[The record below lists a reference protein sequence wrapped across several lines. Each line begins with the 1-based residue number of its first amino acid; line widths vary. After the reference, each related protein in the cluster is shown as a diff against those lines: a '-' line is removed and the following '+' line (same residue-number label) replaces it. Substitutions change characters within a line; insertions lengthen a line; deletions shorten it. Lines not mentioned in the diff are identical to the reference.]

1 MRNSARAAVAIL
13 IVASILII
21 GSLNLIPFARA
32 DGLPPEKVPEPWVLE
47 VHKYNLW
54 GDKNGVPDHD
64 LFINERWSIEVKHG
78 DVMTLIMA
86 RNISQPSQNNI
97 SGVDYTNN
105 IHYNING
112 TLYIAQFMITELTF
126 NIANQTMDKAIQS
139 PLSTCTGFKL
149 EYSQIRYDGT
159 VPTFDCN
166 ITYEDI
172 RVYPS
177 GHPDSTFDLTLI
189 HHIRANW
196 TQTDDKIEAKVN
208 FNNTRFYQANGT
220 EFDAGVPFT
229 VELGYRMYMTQPGGP
244 NNGFIAPTGM
254 IGNDTLEY
262 NLTLDNGSPL
272 TLSELNM
279 KDDFKIYNGSG
290 AHDSMGY
297 HMMMPGNP
305 FSPAMHGF
313 PNLTYRDT
321 TSIKSDP
328 EIIVHHDRVTEENNQ
343 NPWANGGLGAS
354 NLPQI
359 AAVCAIIA
367 VGAIGAVLFL
377 KRKRKKVPEE
387 TGKKPKKT

>member
-1 MRNSARAAVAIL
+1 MRSSAQKSAIIFTAVGL
-13 IVASILII
+13 LII
-21 GSLNLIPFARA
+21 GSLNLMPFTQA
-32 DGLPPEKVPEPWVLE
+32 DGSSPEKVPEPLVHE

-54 GDKNGVPDHD
+54 GDVNGVPTND
-64 LFINERWSIEVKHG
+64 LFINERWSIEVMHG

-86 RNISQPSQNNI
+86 RNISVPSQNNI

-105 IHYNING
+105 IHYSING

-254 IGNDTLEY
+254 MGNNTLEY

-328 EIIVHHDRVTEENNQ
+328 EIIVHHDRVTESSGPMNQ
-343 NPWANGGLGAS
+343 GGSQWELVATVII
-354 NLPQI
+354 I
-359 AAVCAIIA
+359 AA
-367 VGAIGAVLFL
+367 VGAIGAVVFM
-377 KRKRKKVPEE
+377 KKRKKKQGKDIE
-387 TGKKPKKT
+387 TRKKP